1 MVKHITQE
9 LTMIKRD
16 VINFAGGFVF
26 GVIMLYVLVQS
37 TLQQCL
43 HVADK
48 AYRMSVEMENQLIE
62 LRSHQQKGDLQIPK
76 RENQEE
82 LL

>member
-1 MVKHITQE
+1 
-9 LTMIKRD
+9 MIKKD

-26 GVIMLYVLVQS
+26 GVILLYVLVQS

-43 HVADK
+43 LVADI

-62 LRSHQQKGDLQIPK
+62 LRSHQQ
-76 RENQEE
+76 
-82 LL
+82 